1 MLFRETEMAALEA
14 LLFVAKEPLSCERLA
29 EILAMNQE
37 DVTEL
42 IRDLRESCGSE
53 SRGLTVAEVNGGF
66 RLATKPE
73 VAPYIE
79 LLYKQPATGLS
90 GAALEVLSIV
100 AYRQPV
106 TRGEIEFLRGIQSDT
121 AVATLAE
128 KGLIQEVG
136 RKEGPGRPVLFGT
149 TERFLTHFGLLSL
162 SDLPALHFEQV
173 EEAAEGP
180 GGASGRASGGDA
192 AGEKTAGEESAGEDT
207 GREDTAE
214 ENTIRE
220 VGAGKAGARGTE
232 STVREDIAGEDEE
245 DSPGQDTTAENTVPE
260 DAVKSTPLAEK

>member
-1 MLFRETEMAALEA
+1 MLFREAEMAALEA
-14 LLFVAKEPLSCERLA
+14 LLFVAKEPLSRERLA
-29 EILAMNQE
+29 EILAMNRE

-42 IRDLRESCGSE
+42 IRDLQESYGRD

-79 LLYKQPATGLS
+79 LLYKQPVTGLS
-90 GAALEVLSIV
+90 AAALEVLSIV

-149 TERFLTHFGLLSL
+149 TDRFLTHFGLLSL
-162 SDLPALHFEQV
+162 SELPALRFEPA

-180 GGASGRASGGDA
+180 GGVFSKDAVGGI
-192 AGEKTAGEESAGEDT
+192 KAGEESAGEDT
-207 GREDTAE
+207 AREDTAGEQTIGE
-214 ENTIRE
+214 EGTGGD
-220 VGAGKAGARGTE
+220 GAGVETTGVGGAGGGG
-232 STVREDIAGEDEE
+232 VRKDTAGGDGGE
-245 DSPGQDTTAENTVPE
+245 
-260 DAVKSTPLAEK
+260 